1 MRSRLCAT
9 GVLAIAVLSGWSLSW
24 CASQRPS
31 NRSTWGRI
39 LVIGDEQESQRG
51 RDFAELYDPATNR
64 FAVRRPA
71 MKNGRNSASATVI
84 RSGPNAGKVLITG
97 GFSEGH
103 GGPLTTTELYDPA
116 TNRFI
121 RGPNLSVD
129 LDDHT
134 ATEIGSGSKAQWILV
149 AGFETTNLYD
159 PMRNRFVVGRPMI
172 DQRAGHTATVVT
184 SGPDE
189 GKILFAGGIL
199 DNKPSNY
206 SGRVTELYDPVSNSF
221 EVGAA
226 MNTGRNNHTA
236 TVIPSGANAG
246 KILLVGGWTDRTVK
260 KDVSI
265 PVSLASTELYDAATR
280 SFAQPNMTATLK
292 AARAFHTATVI
303 SLGPNA
309 GGILIAGGQRD
320 DENPLS
326 STEIYDPATN
336 SFKPGP
342 AMHSPRSQH
351 AAIVIASGS
360 NAGKILIAGG
370 MELGCYSVKRGC
382 APVLLSSTEIY
393 DPTTNTFT
401 PGPEMH
407 GAPGQTLAIQ
417 LPPAPLR

>member
-39 LVIGDEQESQRG
+39 LVIGDEQESQSG
-51 RDFAELYDPATNR
+51 RDFAELYDPATNQ

-71 MKNGRNSASATVI
+71 MKNGRNGAS
-84 RSGPNAGKVLITG
+84 
-97 GFSEGH
+97 
-103 GGPLTTTELYDPA
+103 
-116 TNRFI
+116 
-121 RGPNLSVD
+121 
-129 LDDHT
+129 
-134 ATEIGSGSKAQWILV
+134 
-149 AGFETTNLYD
+149 
-159 PMRNRFVVGRPMI
+159 
-172 DQRAGHTATVVT
+172 
-184 SGPDE
+184 
-189 GKILFAGGIL
+189 
-199 DNKPSNY
+199 
-206 SGRVTELYDPVSNSF
+206 
-221 EVGAA
+221 
-226 MNTGRNNHTA
+226 A

-280 SFAQPNMTATLK
+280 SFAQPDMTATLK

-303 SLGPNA
+303 SSGPNA

-342 AMHSPRSQH
+342 AMDSPRSQH

-370 MELGCYSVKRGC
+370 MELGCYSFKRGC
-382 APVLLSSTEIY
+382 APALLSSTEIY

-401 PGPEMH
+401 PGPEMRA
-407 GAPGQTLAIQ
+407 APGQKPAIQ
-417 LPPAPLR
+417 LPQAPPR